1 MNTRE
6 LCRRIAYR
14 LPHRTQA
21 DVDDVLHAFVEVT
34 REELMH
40 PNGSVYLQ
48 GFGRLHVDRH
58 GLRPAGVFRNRYRP
72 QVTLRRLYFRFTP
85 TDDLKAAVR
94 DALDQ
99 AGG

>member
-14 LPHRTQA
+14 LPGRTQA
-21 DVDDVLHAFVEVT
+21 EVDDVLHAFVEIT

-40 PNGSVYLQ
+40 PNGYVYLH
-48 GFGRLHVDRH
+48 GLGRLHVEQH
-58 GLRPAGVFRNRYRP
+58 HLRPAGIFRNRYRP
-72 QVTLRRLYFRFTP
+72 QAILRRLYFRFTP

-94 DALDQ
+94 DALAQ
-99 AGG
+99 ARG